1 MKRMEMIRK
10 KIEVEDPDQ
19 SSVFGDRPERP
30 VCLEHQAIVLIG
42 LPGSKAPEVGRELA
56 KRLSYGF
63 EQIVGMDREEVIV
76 QELEFMELEDVLDR
90 GRIVAVLPAIA
101 LRRAGVRRLLRRRAR
116 VFYLMASVFELL
128 GTEGGS
134 EAERERLAEEMR
146 ELEPLCM
153 EAMHFMLPEGR
164 SVEETVADAL
174 DKASL

>member
-10 KIEVEDPDQ
+10 KIEVEDPGQ
-19 SSVFGDRPERP
+19 SSIFEDRPERP
-30 VCLEHQAIVLIG
+30 ARLERQAVVLIG
-42 LPGSKAPEVGRELA
+42 LYGGKAAQVGEELA
-56 KRLSYGF
+56 RRLECEFAAIAAS
-63 EQIVGMDREEVIV
+63 DREE
-76 QELEFMELEDVLDR
+76 QLERELTNALDR
-90 GRIVAVLPAIA
+90 GRVVASLPAAA
-101 LRRAGVRRLLRRRAR
+101 LRWGGVRGLLRGRAK

-164 SVEETVADAL
+164 SVEGTVADAL